1 MEKNSLKR
9 PTSQELLQ
17 HPLISGLLAETEENL
32 SPPNFKSK
40 SCGGKTRRNSDAA
53 ESFSIHVLPVMEE
66 EIPLEPHSP
75 QSGKTKSCGN
85 KTRRNSEAVEGFSLS
100 VFPVM
105 EEEDSTEPD
114 TQIELED
121 CDCE

>member
-1 MEKNSLKR
+1 
-9 PTSQELLQ
+9 
-17 HPLISGLLAETEENL
+17 
-32 SPPNFKSK
+32 
-40 SCGGKTRRNSDAA
+40 
-53 ESFSIHVLPVMEE
+53 MEE